1 MRSPIFIPCLLIVL
15 TAQIPLR
22 GLAQSKAKLTPVN
35 YQKIAFVDAA
45 RVRKEFVAYE
55 AAKEK
60 MHQQTLEKRKAYDKA
75 SQELEKQTKEQL
87 KKDSAQKL
95 YQRQLITDKAS
106 IKRNELHDEFS
117 AGIKQRNTDRAA
129 LVKTYE
135 DKIKAA
141 INTIIVEGAF
151 TELRS
156 DKNAAGSTA
165 IDITDKVLQKLNQN
179 Q

>member
-45 RVRKEFVAYE
+45 RVRKEFIAYE

-60 MHQQTLEKRKAYDKA
+60 LNQQTLEKSKAYEA
-75 SQELEKQTKEQL
+75 ATQELEKQTKAQL

-95 YQRQLITDKAS
+95 HQKQLITDKA
-106 IKRNELHDEFS
+106 N
-117 AGIKQRNTDRAA
+117 IKQTGLRSAFDEAMKQRIAERTA
-129 LVKTYE
+129 LAKNYE
-135 DKIKAA
+135 DKIREA
-141 INTIIVEGAF
+141 ISTIVRQGAF
-151 TELRS
+151 TEIKWS
-156 DKNAAGSTA
+156 KDGAGPAFT
-165 IDITDKVLQKLNQN
+165 DITDEVLQKLNQN